1 MNSEILETPILRR
14 TIKAS
19 ADVAAQRFVTADGA
33 YPGAGER
40 ALGVTYTEAADGE
53 NVSVTTLGIVPVKT
67 TAAAIAVDD
76 RLEVDATGQ
85 VLTHSGN
92 DVVVGVALEAVEAA
106 GGTILVHLIPN

>member
-19 ADVAAQRFVTADGA
+19 ADVAAQRFVTAAGA

-40 ALGVTYTEAADGE
+40 ALGVTYTAAADGE
-53 NVSVTTLGIVPVKT
+53 NVAVTTLGIVPVKT
-67 TAAAIAVDD
+67 TAAAIAVDA

-85 VLTHSGN
+85 VLTHSGS
-92 DVVVGVALEAVEAA
+92 DVVVGVALEAVVAA